1 MAFPRG
7 CSYSRKSTNHDV
19 LYGSEVRP
27 KAILALEDGRTF
39 EGRSFGKLGE
49 TEGEVV
55 FNTGL
60 CGYQEVLTDPS
71 YAGQIVTM
79 TYPHIGNYG
88 VNREDVESTR
98 PQVAGFVVREAS
110 TVASSWR
117 ASGELHR
124 YLEEAG
130 VVGVSEID
138 TRALTRHLRT
148 HGAKRGVISTLARD
162 HDTLVARAR
171 ASRSMVGLDLA
182 REVTCA
188 GSYRVLANGRHEGP
202 GSGESAGSGEGAGW
216 GESPG
221 GRAGSRALHVVAYDF
236 GIKQNILRMLAAA
249 GCDVTVVPA
258 TTSAPEVLT
267 LAPDGVFL
275 SNGPGDPEPC
285 AYAIEAAREL
295 MAVRPM
301 FGICLGH
308 QIMGLACGGRTFKL
322 KFGHRGAN
330 HPVKNLATGQVEIT
344 AQNHGFAVEPSLFDR
359 PEFIL
364 THVNL
369 NDGTVEGF
377 RHRDLPCFS
386 VQYHPE
392 ASPGPHD
399 SHYLFQE
406 FLKLMAS
413 AREPRAASVPAFA

>member
-1 MAFPRG
+1 M
-7 CSYSRKSTNHDV
+7 STN
-19 LYGSEVRP
+19 GTR
-27 KAILALEDGRTF
+27 ATLALEDGLVL
-39 EGRSFGKLGE
+39 EGRSFGATGE
-49 TEGEVV
+49 TTGEVV
-55 FNTGL
+55 FNTAL

-88 VNREDVESTR
+88 VNRDDVESAR

-110 TVASSWR
+110 TRASSWR

-130 VVGVSEID
+130 VVGISEID

-148 HGAKRGVISTLARD
+148 HGAKRGVVSTKSSDRD
-162 HDTLVARAR
+162 ELVAKAR

-182 REVTCA
+182 REVTCREA
-188 GSYRVLANGRHEGP
+188 YRFGAP
-202 GSGESAGSGEGAGW
+202 PPGESA
-216 GESPG
+216 PY
-221 GRAGSRALHVVAYDF
+221 RVVAYDF
-236 GIKQNILRMLAAA
+236 GMKQNILRMLAAA

-258 TTSAPEVLT
+258 STSARDALEHR
-267 LAPDGVFL
+267 PDGVFL
-275 SNGPGDPEPC
+275 SNGPGDPEPLT
-285 AYAIEAAREL
+285 YAVEAAREL
-295 MAVRPM
+295 MHRVPV

-308 QIMGLACGGRTFKL
+308 QILGLACGGRTFKL

-330 HPVKNLATGQVEIT
+330 HPVKDLRSGRIEIT
-344 AQNHGFAVEPSLFDR
+344 SQNHGFSVDPSLFER
-359 PEFIL
+359 PEIIL
-364 THVNL
+364 SHVNL

-377 RHRDLPCFS
+377 RHRDLPVVS

-399 SHYLFQE
+399 SHYLFGD
-406 FLKLMAS
+406 FVKLMS
-413 AREPRAASVPAFA
+413 EHRRRD